1 MILILRRQKAEAS
14 QGWVLVG
21 MGVPQTHRN
30 LEREIGLGTQMTW
43 CVFDI
48 MEMLLDNLSNIRNK
62 DHLALRKS
70 SSGDTFS

>member
-1 MILILRRQKAEAS
+1 
-14 QGWVLVG
+14 
-21 MGVPQTHRN
+21 
-30 LEREIGLGTQMTW
+30 MTW

-70 SSGDTFS
+70 GGYFFMKSSLFLSFLPFLSPSPLPFCCIRINL